1 MSIFVV
7 NITHPV
13 GLSATRTDHGPR
25 SIPSHIIESWIEKAV
40 AVTSTASQSTFVD
53 FDALRRSI
61 RDTANLPHGW
71 DSGSAGPMSNEAV
84 QNAISLLNALESARI
99 SPSRIIPTCD
109 DSILIRYP
117 IHNQTIEWEF
127 FCDGDNVRVQIEPNG
142 SKSYLEVSA
151 DQITRDHI

>member
-1 MSIFVV
+1 MSIFLV
-7 NITHPV
+7 NITHPA
-13 GLSATRTDHGPR
+13 GLTATPTDYGPR
-25 SIPSHIIESWIEKAV
+25 SLTNLIRESRIENAAE
-40 AVTSTASQSTFVD
+40 TSNTASSSTFVD
-53 FDALRRSI
+53 FDALRRKI

-71 DSGSAGPMSNEAV
+71 DSGSAGPMSNQAI

-109 DSILIRYP
+109 DSVLIRYP
-117 IHNQTIEWEF
+117 IQNQTIEWEF

-151 DQITRDHI
+151 DQISDQI